1 MSEQHPSITSEV
13 AQYRQPEQ
21 AVDPAFLNRWSP
33 RAFKSDPLPS
43 ELLLTVLEAAKWA
56 PSASNEQPWRY
67 IVARTPDTLAKFY
80 TFINPG
86 NLEWCRKAPVLLLAI
101 SNKMS
106 SRGTNNRAHA
116 FDAGTAW
123 GYLAL
128 EASRHGLITHAMG
141 GFQPDQAR
149 DALGIPEEYELHAV
163 IAIGYRGDKSMLNDQ
178 QQEREVPSGRR
189 PLHSSLF
196 EGEFGKPIHPSI

>member
-1 MSEQHPSITSEV
+1 MTHPHPSLANEV

-33 RAFKSDPLPS
+33 RAFKSDPVSS
-43 ELLLTVLEAAKWA
+43 ELLMSVLEAAKWA
-56 PSASNEQPWRY
+56 PSANNEQPWRY
-67 IVARTPDTLAKFY
+67 IVARTPEALAKFY

-86 NLEWCRKAPVLLLAI
+86 NLDWCAKAPVLLLAI

-128 EASRHGLITHAMG
+128 EASRQGLVTHAMG
-141 GFQPDQAR
+141 GFQPDLAR
-149 DALGIPEEYELHAV
+149 ETLGIPEEYELHAV
-163 IAIGYRGDKSMLNDQ
+163 IAIGYRGDKSMLNEQ
-178 QQEREVPSGRR
+178 QQEREVPSSRR
-189 PLHSSLF
+189 PLHASLF
-196 EGEFGKPIHPSI
+196 EGEFGKPIGPAI